1 MSGSTSPRG
10 KLAALEAADPGAGI
24 SRQAAHER
32 RQGETAGDRE
42 IGRARSL
49 DHPHAQDLSAL
60 QQIRAIRLER
70 LGRCIGL
77 VDQRGRERPDQRH
90 AHAVGLDQ
98 QVGAHDADLEPRGAG
113 GVADQGIGEGEGD
126 TVHGARR
133 RHAERHEADAA
144 EILHGVEQAGADHL
158 ERGRH
163 AFTKVD
169 QSSVP
174 ASTSRA
180 ILS

>member
-1 MSGSTSPRG
+1 VLDPSTIGWRIRPFDQCGR
-10 KLAALEAADPGAGI
+10 K
-24 SRQAAHER
+24 RAHE
-32 RQGETAGDRE
+32 G
-42 IGRARSL
+42 
-49 DHPHAQDLSAL
+49 
-60 QQIRAIRLER
+60 
-70 LGRCIGL
+70 
-77 VDQRGRERPDQRH
+77 H

-98 QVGAHDADLEPRGAG
+98 QVRAHDTDLEARGAG
-113 GVADQGIGEGEGD
+113 GIAGQGIGEGEGD
-126 TVHGARR
+126 AVHGARR

-158 ERGRH
+158 ERRRH
-163 AFTKVD
+163 AFTSVD